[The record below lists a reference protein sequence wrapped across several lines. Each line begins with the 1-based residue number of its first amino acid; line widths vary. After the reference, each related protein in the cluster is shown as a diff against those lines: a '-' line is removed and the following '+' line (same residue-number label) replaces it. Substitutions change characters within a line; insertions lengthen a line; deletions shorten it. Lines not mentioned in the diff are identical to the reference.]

1 MMQIK
6 ILKTLQ
12 GSILIC
18 IFALVTFN
26 DVANIQINFETCK
39 IFKVKTAYF

>member
-1 MMQIK
+1 MVQIK
-6 ILKTLQ
+6 TLKTLQ
-12 GSILIC
+12 DSIFVC
-18 IFALVTFN
+18 TFALVTFN